1 MRRALVCF
9 LAVLA
14 SGCFRWAPISSLSS
28 VEDARVVIEDGS
40 SPRRTLVH
48 ATAHGRTIEAQTSE
62 GGDRVE
68 VDVTPET
75 RVLARRLN
83 APATGAIIALSAI
96 GVAGTVFGVALIII
110 AMSVRNVAFD
120 GQ

>member
-14 SGCFRWAPISSLSS
+14 SGCFRWAPISSLSRVDDS
-28 VEDARVVIEDGS
+28 RVVIEDGS

-62 GGDRVE
+62 GGDRVDVE
-68 VDVTPET
+68 VTPET

-83 APATGAIIALSAI
+83 APATGALIAVSAV
-96 GVAGTVFGVALIII
+96 GVAGTVFGVILLIV
-110 AMSVRNVAFD
+110 AMSVRNVPLD
-120 GQ
+120 